1 MKKASIFALLLLALP
16 LCACDFLDVSLLD
29 SAEVTQGAVAVY
41 PITLTN
47 TGLNDML
54 AKLSGDCPAG
64 LVCTLQPSP
73 AWATLYPTQ
82 SKTFTL
88 LVDTAGA
95 TPGNYAVPI
104 DITMGAS
111 TLACDH
117 REMQLAVKP
126 VTESEVP
133 PFNVSISSNANVTG
147 LPGQEVE
154 FSVTISNN
162 RDGVAYASLELVGPF
177 SETTR
182 FAASTITL
190 QPKQTKEV
198 RVTLLIPPGTPGSVY
213 QNAVLVKALGPECC
227 EKQYEFPLQ
236 VCVFGPPLQLVLQN
250 EPIYCIPVQHGNSTT
265 WELMV
270 RNDGDIEGPFN
281 IEVDGHSDMVSVSPT
296 LLEVAKGDR
305 QPVTLTINAPTTA
318 ILDTYYYSLKVK
330 YLDWTVFLKPY
341 CFEVQAKVDFEVE
354 KDNSYTVARCVM
366 QSIPLK
372 VRNTGSIAEGYEIE
386 VSPPYGMLV
395 VPTPRSFSLG
405 PGESKDVA
413 LVITTSLYKTP
424 LGPNHIP
431 IVIRTS
437 RIAKAFDIPI
447 TLVSSNRTGESYLS
461 IIPKPL
467 SAAPGVQSSD
477 TISVANTKNMTLFET
492 ALTIEGIPSAWYSVS
507 PNPQNIDPKK
517 TVSYGI
523 VFAPPAEAKPGKYA
537 VNITA
542 AALGGESV
550 KVATLFSLE
559 AQPPSMA
566 MAVSDAGYYGSDE
579 AKQIVVSVTVRNTG
593 GTALSSVRPALSGLQ
608 FASNPQA
615 VDLKPGESKTM
626 IVTVS
631 GVDSTRAPYIPLA
644 VQSADG
650 TQSNAVNLPTKKT
663 VIAQAGGVPWLV
675 YAVVALV
682 ILLFGLAFY
691 ARKEQKE
698 ELARAE
704 AAGGEAKFAEEQ
716 PSQPFEE
723 EPKGQH
729 VLPEYEAEE
738 APEFEADELA
748 IREPPLPRGKKKR
761 VVKKITKKRVVAKK
775 KKKR

>member
-1 MKKASIFALLLLALP
+1 MKKAPILALLLLALP

-29 SAEVTQGAVAVY
+29 SAEVARGVTAVY

-54 AKLSGDCPAG
+54 AKMSGDCPAG
-64 LVCTLQPSP
+64 LECSFQPMPS
-73 AWATLYPTQ
+73 WATLYPSQ
-82 SKTFTL
+82 EKTFTL
-88 LVDTAGA
+88 LVDTEGA
-95 TPGNYAVPI
+95 TPGNYAVPV

-111 TLACDH
+111 SLPCE
-117 REMQLAVKP
+117 RLEMQLTVKP
-126 VTESEVP
+126 ETEAEQP
-133 PFNVSISSNANVTG
+133 AFNVSISSNANVTS

-154 FSVTISNN
+154 FTVTISNN
-162 RDGVAYASLELVGPF
+162 RDGNAYASLELVGPF
-177 SETTR
+177 AETTR

-190 QPKQTKEV
+190 APKQTKEIKA
-198 RVTLLIPPGTPGSVY
+198 TLLIPSGTPGSVY

-250 EPIYCIPVQHGNSTT
+250 EPIYCLPVQHGNSTT
-265 WELMV
+265 WELLV
-270 RNDGDIEGPFN
+270 RNDGDVEGPFN

-305 QPVTLTINAPTTA
+305 RPVTLTINAPTTA

-341 CFEVQAKVDFEVE
+341 CFDVQAKVDFEVE
-354 KDNSYTVARCVM
+354 KDSSYTVVRCVM
-366 QSIPLK
+366 QSIPLT
-372 VRNTGSIAEGYEIE
+372 VRNIGSVAEGYEIE
-386 VSPPYGMLV
+386 VQPPYGMLV

-405 PGESKDVA
+405 PGESKDVR

-431 IVIRTS
+431 IVVRTS
-437 RIAKAFDIPI
+437 RIAKAFDLPI
-447 TLVSSNRTGESYLS
+447 LLVSSNRTGESYLS
-461 IIPKPL
+461 IIPKSL
-467 SAAPGVQSSD
+467 AAAPGQQSSD
-477 TISVANTKNMTLFET
+477 TISVANTRNATLFET

-507 PNPQNIDPKK
+507 PNPQNIEPKK

-523 VFAPPAEAKPGKYA
+523 TFNPPENAAPGKYA

-593 GTALSSVRPALSGLQ
+593 GTSLSNVRPALSGLQ
-608 FASNPQA
+608 FASNPSSLS
-615 VDLKPGESKTM
+615 LKPGESKTM

-631 GVDSTRAPYIPLA
+631 GVDATRAPYLPIA
-644 VQSADG
+644 VRSSDG
-650 TQSNAVNLPTKKT
+650 TESNAVNLPTKKT
-663 VIAQAGGVPWLV
+663 VVEQAGGTPWLV

-682 ILLFGLAFY
+682 VLLFALAFY

-698 ELARAE
+698 EMAE
-704 AAGGEAKFAEEQ
+704 AGLKPEGEMPAVPPVAEFGEEAEEQ
-716 PSQPFEE
+716 R
-723 EPKGQH
+723 
-729 VLPEYEAEE
+729 VLPEYGAEE
-738 APEFEADELA
+738 EPGFEADELA
-748 IREPPLPRGKKKR
+748 IREPPLPRAKKRRVVKKVAKKR
-761 VVKKITKKRVVAKK
+761 VVVKK